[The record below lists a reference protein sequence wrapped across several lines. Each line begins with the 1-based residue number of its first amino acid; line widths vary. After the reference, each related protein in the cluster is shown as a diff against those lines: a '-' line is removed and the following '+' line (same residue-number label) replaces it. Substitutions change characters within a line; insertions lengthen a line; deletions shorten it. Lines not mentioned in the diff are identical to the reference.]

1 MKAAVGDRYFVAS
14 GRPGHERMGHVVEL
28 RHRDGTPPY
37 VVRWHDTGAEE
48 VVFPR
53 HDGRLEPAGE
63 PERVHLDGPRIRRW
77 RMDIEVVED
86 GAETTA
92 RVVLHEGQVPTVV
105 TGGGHATRSPRDEDV
120 PEIGDE
126 LAVARALDQV
136 SSTLK
141 QAAARSLAA
150 MADPAVALVDVRPR
164 TSVDLRRG

>member
-28 RHRDGTPPY
+28 RHPDGTPPY

-53 HDGRLEPAGE
+53 HDGRVEPQGE
-63 PERVHLDGPRIRRW
+63 PVRPEAAAPRVRLW

-86 GAETTA
+86 GPDTTA
-92 RVVLHEGQVPTVV
+92 RVVLHEGPVSTVV
-105 TGGGHATRSPRDEDV
+105 TGGGHATRSPQDENV

-141 QAAARSLAA
+141 QAAGRSLAA

-164 TSVDLRRG
+164 FAVDLRQG